1 MDVVEKKHSIKD
13 VDFPYMPSFLSFREG
28 PAIISAF
35 RSLKT
40 RPDLLMIDGCGINHP
55 RSAGLATH
63 IGVALDMATIGVA
76 KKLLCGTVETPI
88 NIGEYSLIIL
98 YGQYVGAL
106 LLSKKGCNPIIIAPG
121 HKVSL
126 NSTID
131 IVRHCLRGQ
140 KLPDPI
146 RIAHK
151 YVGDITVHPK
161 VDTNHRIQTSK
172 LAKVSLKINPRNTR
186 NPPEHEFRIQFMGSE
201 GALGLREMYRLRGE
215 IEHGFS
221 TLKLHFGLEE
231 FHVRGRQAVKVHVFL
246 SLMLRGRTILIL

>member
-1 MDVVEKKHSIKD
+1 MKRDFFPSEQDFGSLIQAQEMVASCALVEDQFGELKTIAGVDQAFLDDKIISGIVILDYETMDIVEKKHSIKD
-13 VDFPYMPSFLSFREG
+13 VDFPYISSFLSFREG

-126 NSTID
+126 SSTID
-131 IVRHCLRGQ
+131 IVRYCLRGQ

-151 YVGDITVHPK
+151 YVGDIKH
-161 VDTNHRIQTSK
+161 K
-172 LAKVSLKINPRNTR
+172 L
-186 NPPEHEFRIQFMGSE
+186 
-201 GALGLREMYRLRGE
+201 
-215 IEHGFS
+215 
-221 TLKLHFGLEE
+221 
-231 FHVRGRQAVKVHVFL
+231 
-246 SLMLRGRTILIL
+246 

>member
-1 MDVVEKKHSIKD
+1 MKRDFFPSEQDFGSLIQAQGMVASYALVEDQFGELNTIAGVDQAFLDDKIISGIVILDYDTMDVVEKKHSIKD
-13 VDFPYMPSFLSFREG
+13 VDFPYIPSFLSFREG

-88 NIGEYSLIIL
+88 NTGGRSLIIL
-98 YGQYVGAL
+98 HDQYVGAL

-126 NSTID
+126 SSTID
-131 IVRHCLRGQ
+131 IVRYCLRGH
-140 KLPDPI
+140 KLPEPI
-146 RIAHK
+146 RVAHK
-151 YVGDITVHPK
+151 YVGDIK
-161 VDTNHRIQTSK
+161 RK
-172 LAKVSLKINPRNTR
+172 L
-186 NPPEHEFRIQFMGSE
+186 
-201 GALGLREMYRLRGE
+201 
-215 IEHGFS
+215 
-221 TLKLHFGLEE
+221 
-231 FHVRGRQAVKVHVFL
+231 
-246 SLMLRGRTILIL
+246 